1 MFEDAQR
8 IVFYCFIMH
17 YKNMTFFVIFA
28 ACFFQAKYRCWPQTV
43 DASRSVMFQSTW
55 EKLFHRKRIVK
66 HDRKIKFTTKIS
78 KLEAGGKPSTRFP
91 PERLVEHI
99 ITWAARTK
107 TPEQGQG
114 LKPDPDPDPDPQ
126 ARERAPASGSRS
138 GLRPRQRPQRTWF

>member
-1 MFEDAQR
+1 
-8 IVFYCFIMH
+8 
-17 YKNMTFFVIFA
+17 
-28 ACFFQAKYRCWPQTV
+28 
-43 DASRSVMFQSTW
+43 MFQSTW

-78 KLEAGGKPSTRFP
+78 KLEAGGKPSTKFP

-99 ITWAARTK
+99 ITSQ
-107 TPEQGQG
+107 EGQG

-138 GLRPRQRPQRTWF
+138 GLRPRQRPQRT